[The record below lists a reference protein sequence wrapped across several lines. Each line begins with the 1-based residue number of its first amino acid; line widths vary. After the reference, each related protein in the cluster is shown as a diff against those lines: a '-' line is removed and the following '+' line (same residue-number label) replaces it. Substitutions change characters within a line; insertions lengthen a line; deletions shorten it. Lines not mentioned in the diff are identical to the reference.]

1 MFLLAQDAGAFGSL
15 GTFLPLLLIGGFFWF
30 VMIRPQRKRA
40 AERKD
45 MMDALAVGSSVI
57 TIGGIHGVVDALDD
71 EWVDLLVTDDVVLR
85 FTRAAIGQVVS
96 PETATELD
104 DLDDL
109 DDFDDDLDD
118 GIVAADDGATDE
130 QVEWP
135 ADDDRA

>member
-85 FTRAAIGQVVS
+85 FTRAAVGQVVS

-109 DDFDDDLDD
+109 DDDLDD
-118 GIVAADDGATDE
+118 GIATADDGAADE
-130 QVEWP
+130 PVEWP